1 VEQKYLKDFI
11 IILVIALLIAF
22 GVKTSSVSKRVIV
35 VPDESK
41 FKKMALSDQ
50 LLQKIQRIDSSIQDR
65 RNFVFTVDKDPL
77 EQNLIVKTQKD
88 LEMQWREEVEKMVR
102 LAMTIIPLDG
112 DKKAAIEYNGNTTLY
127 NVGDKFDLGSEFA
140 NGSKGEI
147 TDIRAGEITYTF
159 NGKSLDMQLK
169 PIPPKPAKL
178 TTKSKAKSIR
188 EYNW

>member
-1 VEQKYLKDFI
+1 MEGKYLKDFV
-11 IILVIALLIAF
+11 IILVVVLLIAF
-22 GVKTSSVSKRVIV
+22 GLKTSSVSKRVNE
-35 VPDESK
+35 VPEESE

-65 RNFVFTVDKDPL
+65 KNFVFTVDKDPL

-88 LEMQWREEVEKMVR
+88 MEMQWREEVEKMVR

-112 DKKAAIEYNGNTTLY
+112 EKKAAIEYDGNTTLY
-127 NVGDKFDLGSEFA
+127 KIGDKFDLGSEFDK
-140 NGSKGEI
+140 GSKGEI
-147 TDIRAGEITYTF
+147 TDIRAGEISYTF

-178 TTKSKAKSIR
+178 KTNSKAKSIR